1 MAAFY
6 KQSCYFFER
15 RMMERRA
22 ILGEHALNIGEQG
35 PSGTI

>member
-6 KQSCYFFER
+6 KQCCYVFKR

-22 ILGEHALNIGEQG
+22 ILGEHALNIC
-35 PSGTI
+35 